1 MKTITFYSYKGGVG
15 RTLALANI
23 AKRISE
29 FNKKVCIL
37 DFDLEAPGIPYK
49 FKHNI
54 DISKIKSGIVDYIY
68 YFQETYSSPKSILDY
83 TIEIK
88 PNKTA
93 KGLLSIIPSGN
104 SNYQEY
110 WNKLSAINWADLLY
124 RENSQGVAFFLD
136 LKSKIEKELNPDV
149 LLIDARTGISE
160 ISGIPLSI
168 LSDEVVLV
176 VSNNEENIHGIIQ
189 IINSLT
195 NPNLRLNDPQPKITL
210 VLSRIPYSSEPQDKV
225 KESKLVNSILR
236 RINDS
241 LDQKNSSFNIE
252 ELVVLHSD
260 RDLELKESFKIGY
273 EGEKSHPIGTD
284 YLSLF
289 SKLTTDILTNAE
301 IEKFN
306 NVKNAEKYYNQFLIS
321 ETRDEK
327 LQYLLKAIDLNK
339 SRADYYYRLSF
350 IYKEMNAYKNAI
362 KAITNAIKLSPK
374 NYFFYVQRAILNFHF
389 MMNNEMIYADY
400 KQVLELAPNRA
411 IGYFGYGLY
420 YSLIEKYEDSLTWYN
435 KAIQIDPD
443 DAVFYN
449 NRACTYISLKKYKE
463 ALKDAYKALSINP
476 RNGVIHSTFA
486 EINFHLGNE
495 EEFFRNIEQALIF
508 GIDMFRIIKHEDIY
522 KNFNDNPRFTNLL
535 EKYNKQD
542 ALDLLKNIKEDDND
556 K

>member
-37 DFDLEAPGIPYK
+37 DFDLEAPGVPYK

-110 WNKLSAINWADLLY
+110 WNKLSAINWTDLLY
-124 RENSQGVAFFLD
+124 RENSQGVAFFFD

-168 LSDEVVLV
+168 LADEVVLV

-225 KESKLVNSILR
+225 KESRLVNSILR

-241 LDQKNSSFNIE
+241 LDKKNSSFNIE
-252 ELVVLHSD
+252 ELFVLHSD
-260 RDLELKESFKIGY
+260 RDLELKESFMIGY

-289 SKLTTDILTNAE
+289 SKLTTDILTDAE
-301 IEKFN
+301 IKKFN
-306 NVKNAEKYYNQFLIS
+306 NVKNAEKYYNQFLFS

-327 LQYLLKAIDLNK
+327 LLYLLKAINLNK
-339 SRADYYYRLSF
+339 SRADYYYRLSI
-350 IYKEMNAYKNAI
+350 IYEEMNSYKDAI
-362 KAITNAIKLSPK
+362 KAVTNAIKLSPK
-374 NYFFYVQRAILNFHF
+374 NYFFYVGRAVLNFHF
-389 MMNNEMIYADY
+389 MMNIEMIFADY
-400 KQVLELAPNRA
+400 KQVLELVPNKP

-420 YSLIEKYEDSLTWYN
+420 YSLIKKYEDSLTWYN

-443 DAVFYN
+443 NAIYYN
-449 NRACTYISLKKYKE
+449 NRACTYISLKKYEE
-463 ALKDAYKALSINP
+463 ALKDVYKALSIDP
-476 RNGVIHSTFA
+476 TNGVIHSTFA

-495 EEFFRNIEQALIF
+495 EEFFRNIEQALIL

-522 KNFNDNPRFTNLL
+522 KNYNDNLRFTNLL

-542 ALDLLKNIKEDDND
+542 ALDLLKNIK
-556 K
+556 

>member
-1 MKTITFYSYKGGVG
+1 M
-15 RTLALANI
+15 
-23 AKRISE
+23 
-29 FNKKVCIL
+29 
-37 DFDLEAPGIPYK
+37 
-49 FKHNI
+49 
-54 DISKIKSGIVDYIY
+54 
-68 YFQETYSSPKSILDY
+68 
-83 TIEIK
+83 
-88 PNKTA
+88 
-93 KGLLSIIPSGN
+93 LLS
-104 SNYQEY
+104 
-110 WNKLSAINWADLLY
+110 
-124 RENSQGVAFFLD
+124 FFD

-149 LLIDARTGISE
+149 LLIDTRTGISE

-168 LSDEVVLV
+168 LADEVVLV

-241 LDQKNSSFNIE
+241 LDQKNNSFNIE

-260 RDLELKESFKIGY
+260 RDLELKESFLIGY

-289 SKLTTDILTNAE
+289 SKLTTDILTDAE
-301 IEKFN
+301 IKKFN
-306 NVKNAEKYYNQFLIS
+306 NVKNAEKYYSQFLIS

-339 SRADYYYRLSF
+339 SRSDYYYRLSF
-350 IYKEMNAYKNAI
+350 IYKEMNAYKDAI
-362 KAITNAIKLSPK
+362 KAITNAIKLRPK
-374 NYFFYVQRAILNFHF
+374 DYFFYVERAVLNFHF
-389 MMNNEMIYADY
+389 MMNIEMIYADY
-400 KQVLELAPNRA
+400 KQVLELVPNKSV
-411 IGYFGYGLY
+411 GYFGYGLY
-420 YSLIEKYEDSLTWYN
+420 YSLIKKYEDSLTWYN

-443 DAVFYN
+443 DAVYYN
-449 NRACTYISLKKYKE
+449 NRACVYVSLKKYEK
-463 ALKDAYKALSINP
+463 ALKDAYKSLSINP
-476 RNGVIHSTFA
+476 KNGITHSTFA